1 MENAFE
7 INCTNLLSD
16 IFLMKGFCLVKM
28 SVFHVM
34 VFIRLQRTKT
44 KLEEN
49 PLATNPMKDN
59 L

>member
-28 SVFHVM
+28 RVFHVM
-34 VFIRLQRTKT
+34 VFVRL
-44 KLEEN
+44 
-49 PLATNPMKDN
+49 
-59 L
+59 